1 MRCQNVIRISRINL
15 AMLMYAVSL
24 TSLLIEH
31 NESTI
36 YNTRS
41 ALLNIQKSGNS
52 IKEYEHLVYALS
64 GKVFVS
70 YFSLTVHLLKSI
82 KYIKKKKED
91 NFKICL
97 HCPLGNFFGLTNFEI
112 T

>member
-1 MRCQNVIRISRINL
+1 MIRISRINL

-82 KYIKKKKED
+82 KYIKKKKTISK
-91 NFKICL
+91 FVYTV
-97 HCPLGNFFGLTNFEI
+97 PLEFFFGLTNFEI
-112 T
+112 I

>member
-1 MRCQNVIRISRINL
+1 MIRISRNNL

-82 KYIKKKKED
+82 KYIKKED

-97 HCPLGNFFGLTNFEI
+97 HCPLGIFFWSNEF
-112 T
+112 

>member
-1 MRCQNVIRISRINL
+1 MIRISRINL

-82 KYIKKKKED
+82 KYIKKKKTISK
-91 NFKICL
+91 FVYTV
-97 HCPLGNFFGLTNFEI
+97 PLEFFLGLTNFEI